1 MWEVRLGS
9 VGGPRL
15 LLRHGGLLLREALAL
30 LLDLEARL
38 LELAR
43 LVLVGLALRALERR
57 ALDRLGLRR
66 RRALLLSFLRRR
78 LRRRRDA
85 AVGVGPARLLLLRHP
100 LLPLVVR
107 EAPLVRRD
115 EARRAAALL
124 HHLREGRVAVGG
136 HVRAAHRQVGG
147 GGVVRQEARVE
158 PLRDLL
164 LLEGALHLPLEVA
177 VEPVDRRLRR
187 RRARGG
193 GGRRQPAAA
202 RRREPSAARTGG
214 GRPRHAVAARRVAR
228 LPRRALLAHVAR
240 HPLAPALAPRV
251 ARPALLPVAPAAAPA
266 LAAPA
271 PAAAAVALAK
281 AAAAGRLALDRRARV
296 LAQLRLLL
304 RELEHVQRREE
315 PAERRRAVSGEPCER
330 WVA

>member
-1 MWEVRLGS
+1 MGVWELRLGI

-15 LLRHGGLLLREALAL
+15 LLRHGGLLLRESLAL

-57 ALDRLGLRR
+57 GLDRLGLRR
-66 RRALLLSFLRRR
+66 RRALLLSFLSRR

-85 AVGVGPARLLLLRHP
+85 AVRVGPARLLLLRHP

-107 EAPLVRRD
+107 EAPLVRRH

-124 HHLREGRVAVGG
+124 HHLREGRVRVGG

-193 GGRRQPAAA
+193 GGRRRPPPPGGGSPPPPGPERATSARRRCPPSRAAAAA
-202 RRREPSAARTGG
+202 RAPGARRPTPTRARPRAARRAARAPPSRARRRARPRRARARGRGRRARQSRGRRPACARSARTGSC
-214 GRPRHAVAARRVAR
+214 
-228 LPRRALLAHVAR
+228 
-240 HPLAPALAPRV
+240 
-251 ARPALLPVAPAAAPA
+251 AAP
-266 LAAPA
+266 P
-271 PAAAAVALAK
+271 PPP
-281 AAAAGRLALDRRARV
+281 RAR
-296 LAQLRLLL
+296 ACS
-304 RELEHVQRREE
+304 
-315 PAERRRAVSGEPCER
+315 AA
-330 WVA
+330 